1 MPLGNTRNRN
11 AHRNRNAGQRN
22 AGQAPGKPQR
32 PQKSNRP
39 GSGSTLANAKRS
51 YERYLALANNSATH
65 ADPIEIENFSQHA
78 EHYFRL
84 MNEYGHKSEPA

>member
-11 AHRNRNAGQRN
+11 AHRSRQ
-22 AGQAPGKPQR
+22 AGQAPRKVQR
-32 PQKSNRP
+32 PRTSDR
-39 GSGSTLANAKRS
+39 SGDGTTLANAKRS

-65 ADPIEIENFSQHA
+65 ADPVEIENFFQHA

-84 MNEYGHKSEPA
+84 MNEYGSKPEPA